1 MLPISDALKNVDLL
15 KDEMVNSL
23 ANICKIPA
31 VGPES
36 DGQGEYEKAKF
47 IEELLNE
54 IGFDEIKWY
63 NAKDKRVE
71 TGIRPNIVAK
81 LYGETEETIWIVSHM
96 DIVPTGDLNDWDT
109 NPFEPVIIDERLY
122 GRGVEDNGQEL
133 IASLYAVKALKE
145 LGIKPKK
152 TIALVFVADEETG
165 SKLGIQ
171 YLLTQDIFNKN
182 DLYIV
187 PDFGCPAGNEIEIA
201 EKNILWL
208 KVTTHG
214 KQSHASTP
222 DDGNNAMRA
231 AAKFML
237 EVDKELHKIFSERD
251 SLYSPPYSTFE
262 PTKKENNVPNV
273 NTIPGIDIFY
283 IDCRFLPNYKIDDV
297 VIEVKN
303 TAGKIAKETDTK
315 IEIEVVQQNSSLP
328 TSKDSKVVKELMK
341 AIDTALGI
349 KPKLIGIGG
358 GTCAAF
364 FRNNG
369 FDAAVWNTCEEFAHQ
384 ANENIKIDNLVK
396 DAKVY
401 LTVFM
406 Q

>member
-1 MLPISDALKNVDLL
+1 MQDVLKSIEDLE
-15 KDEMVNSL
+15 DEMVNSL
-23 ANICKIPA
+23 SNICKIPA
-31 VGPES
+31 LGPES
-36 DGQGEYEKAKF
+36 DGQGELEKAKY
-47 IEELLNE
+47 IEGLLNE

-63 NAKDKRVE
+63 NAEDERVE
-71 TGIRPNIVAK
+71 SGIRPNIVAK
-81 LYGETEETIWIVSHM
+81 LYGESDETIWIVSHT
-96 DIVPTGDLNDWDT
+96 DIVPTGDLKDWDT
-109 NPFEPVIIDERLY
+109 DPFNPVVIDGKLY
-122 GRGVEDNGQEL
+122 GRGVEDNGQEG
-133 IASLYAVKALKE
+133 IASLYALKALKK
-145 LGIKPKK
+145 LGLKSKR

-165 SKLGIQ
+165 SKYGIQ
-171 YLLTQDIFNKN
+171 YLLKQNLFNKN
-182 DLYIV
+182 DLFIV
-187 PDFGCPAGNEIEIA
+187 PDFGTPEGNQIEIA

-208 KVTTHG
+208 KITTHG

-222 DDGNNAMRA
+222 DEGNNAHRA
-231 AAKFML
+231 GAKFLL
-237 EVDKELHKIFSERD
+237 EVDKKLHKIFNERD

-283 IDCRFLPNYKIDDV
+283 IDCRFLPKYRIDEV
-297 VIEVKN
+297 VLEVKN
-303 TAGKIAKETDTK
+303 TAEKIAKETDTK
-315 IEIEVVQQNSSLP
+315 IQVEIVQQNSSLP
-328 TSKDSKVVKELMK
+328 TSKDSKVVKEFTK

-369 FDAAVWNTCEEFAHQ
+369 FDAVVWNTSCENAHQ
-384 ANENIKIDNLVK
+384 ANEYIKIENLVN

-401 LTVFM
+401 LALYM